1 MSFIEIV
8 GGNKLYGEINIQ
20 GSKNAVLPIL
30 AATILVKGVSKIH
43 RCPRIRDVFI
53 MIKILESI
61 GCKVWWEETSI
72 CVDATYLK
80 EITIPDEYVKEM
92 RSSIILMGALLGR
105 MHNVRISYP
114 GGCTIGKRP
123 IDYHLNSL
131 KLMNVQIDEVEGN
144 IYCATKTILGTDI
157 HLNFPSVGATENVV
171 LAAVLA
177 KGITRIY
184 NAAKEPEIDDLCCF
198 LNQCGAKIS
207 GIGTDYLK
215 IEGVDQLTPTEYTV
229 STDRIVAGTYLAM
242 VAGTGGRVKLNGAN
256 PHHLTEVISVLSDM
270 GCLILAGNG
279 FIEIKSDGK
288 LIAAPILVTRP
299 YPGFPTDMQS
309 QMMSLAT
316 LSSGSTI
323 IVENIFEDRYSN
335 VPELI
340 HMGADILLRGRTAVI
355 QGVEQLHGV
364 DVYAKDLRAGAALIL
379 AGLIAEGVTKVYNTI
394 YIERGYED
402 ICKDLRS
409 LGAVIQYVTC

>member
-43 RCPRIRDVFI
+43 GCPRIRDVFI

-72 CVDATYLK
+72 CVDASYLK
-80 EITIPDEYVKEM
+80 EITVPDEYVKEM
-92 RSSIILMGALLGR
+92 RSSIILMGSLLGR

-123 IDYHLNSL
+123 IDYHLTSL
-131 KLMNVQIDEVEGN
+131 KRMNVQIDEAEDS
-144 IYCATKTILGTDI
+144 IYCTTKSIIGTDI
-157 HLNFPSVGATENVV
+157 HLNFPSVGATENVI

-177 KGITRIY
+177 KGTTRIY
-184 NAAKEPEIDDLCCF
+184 NAAREPEIDDLCYY
-198 LNQCGAKIS
+198 LNQCGAKIT

-215 IEGVDQLTPTEYTV
+215 IEGVDQLGATEYTV
-229 STDRIVAGTYLAM
+229 STDRIVAGTYLTI
-242 VAGTGGRVKLNGAN
+242 VAGTGGKVRLNGAN
-256 PHHLTEVISVLSDM
+256 PYHLSELISVLSDM
-270 GCLILAGNG
+270 GCQIVTGSGYVEINSTGN
-279 FIEIKSDGK
+279 
-288 LIAAPILVTRP
+288 LVAAPILVTRP

-316 LSSGSTI
+316 RSSGSTI

-335 VPELI
+335 VPELV
-340 HMGADILLRGRTAVI
+340 HMGADILVRGRTAVI
-355 QGVEQLHGV
+355 QGVELLHGE

-379 AGLIAEGVTKVYNTI
+379 AGLIAQGVTKVYNTV

-402 ICKDLRS
+402 ICKDLHS
-409 LGAVIQYVTC
+409 LGAVIQYVVC

>member
-8 GGNKLYGEINIQ
+8 GGNKLYGEIEIQ

-30 AATILVKGVSKIH
+30 AATILVPGVSKIQG
-43 RCPRIRDVFI
+43 CPRIRDVFI

-80 EITIPDEYVKEM
+80 EITVPDEYVKEM

-105 MHNVRISYP
+105 LHNVRISYP

-123 IDYHLNSL
+123 IDYHLQAL
-131 KLMNVQIDEVEGN
+131 KCMHVQIDEAQDQ
-144 IYCATKTILGTDI
+144 IYCTTKSMVGTDI
-157 HLNFPSVGATENVV
+157 HLNFPSVGATENVL

-177 KGITRIY
+177 KGTTRIM
-184 NAAKEPEIDDLCCF
+184 NAAKEPEIDDLCYF
-198 LNQCGAKIS
+198 LNASGAHIS
-207 GIGTDYLK
+207 GIGTDHLK
-215 IEGVDQLTPTEYTV
+215 IEGVDQLNATEYTV
-229 STDRIVAGTYLAM
+229 TTDRIVAGTYMTM
-242 VAGTGGRVKLNGAN
+242 VAGTGGDVTLKGAN
-256 PHHLTEVISVLSDM
+256 PYQLKEVISALSDM
-270 GCLILAGNG
+270 GCQIRTSNRS
-279 FIEIKSDGK
+279 ISIKSSGN
-288 LIAAPILVTRP
+288 LVAAPVLVTRP

-316 LSSGSTI
+316 KAVGSTV

-335 VPELI
+335 VPELVL
-340 HMGADILLRGRTAVI
+340 MGADIFVRGRTAVI
-355 QGVEQLHGV
+355 QGGNKLHGEE
-364 DVYAKDLRAGAALIL
+364 VYARDLRAGAALVL
-379 AGLIAEGVTKVYNTI
+379 AGLIAEGVTKVYNTV

-409 LGAVIQYVTC
+409 LGAVIQYVVC